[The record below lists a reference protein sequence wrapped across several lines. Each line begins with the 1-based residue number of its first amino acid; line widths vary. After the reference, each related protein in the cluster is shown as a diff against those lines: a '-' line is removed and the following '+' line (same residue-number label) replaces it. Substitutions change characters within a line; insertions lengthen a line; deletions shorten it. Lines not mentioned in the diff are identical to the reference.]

1 MYISPETLVPCL
13 SVSTRLETLEIGFE
27 FPQSYPDQ
35 RSRPPLPPTRT
46 LLPALTSLCFDG
58 VADYL
63 EDLVARIDA
72 PLLKNLLIVLFHQ
85 IVFDTPQLTQFIS
98 RAPTF
103 KIQDQAR
110 MVFSSDVSVTLPQT
124 FDISALKL
132 IVSRTGRKSDQQLS
146 SLAQICSSS
155 FPQTF
160 ISLVEHLYILE
171 DIYQGLQWQDDI
183 KSSQW
188 LELLHPCTSVK
199 NLYISKELVLRIAP
213 ALQDLVG
220 ERVTEVLPVLR
231 ALFLESLPPGPAEE
245 PFRQF
250 IAAR

>member
-1 MYISPETLVPCL
+1 
-13 SVSTRLETLEIGFE
+13 
-27 FPQSYPDQ
+27 
-35 RSRPPLPPTRT
+35 
-46 LLPALTSLCFDG
+46 
-58 VADYL
+58 
-63 EDLVARIDA
+63 
-72 PLLKNLLIVLFHQ
+72 
-85 IVFDTPQLTQFIS
+85 
-98 RAPTF
+98 
-103 KIQDQAR
+103 

-160 ISLVEHLYILE
+160 ISLVEHLNILE

-213 ALQDLVG
+213 ALQELVG

-231 ALFLESLPPGPAEE
+231 TLFLESLPPGPAEE